1 MKTTMTSALLAL
13 SISGFAGAAP
23 SVPNPADQQVQTAT
37 GAARR
42 ISLDAGVRPNGHP
55 QGPAECKPAPAA
67 DRNTLQVAI
76 LLDTSN
82 SMDGL
87 INQARTQL
95 WRIVNEMAKAKRDGN
110 PVTLQIAVYEY
121 GNTQLRDGMTI
132 RQVLPFTSDLDTVS
146 KELFALTTSGGDEYC
161 GAVIERSLAELKWGS
176 VDNPKI
182 IYVCGN
188 EPFTQ
193 GPVDFRRVCPSA
205 LKRDVI
211 VNTIHCGSQNDGVNG
226 QWASGAALGGGV
238 FSNITGDD
246 RYVEIPTPY
255 DRPLAELNVKL
266 NSTYIAYGS
275 GGGVGMSK
283 QNAADSSNFASSVQG
298 GYSRV
303 EAKASRLYR
312 NAEWDLVDAADA
324 KDFDVAKVD
333 KSTLPPELASK
344 SNDELNALIAGRRAE
359 REKVREEIRKLILE
373 RENYRVAELKKQ
385 ASGTP
390 GALLEDALLKSL
402 REQCAKKGVSW

>member
-13 SISGFAGAAP
+13 AMSGFAGAAP
-23 SVPNPADQQVQTAT
+23 ASINPADQQVQTAT
-37 GAARR
+37 AAARR
-42 ISLDAGVRPNGHP
+42 ISADVGVRPNGHP
-55 QGPAECKPAPAA
+55 QGPAECKPAPVA

-95 WRIVNEMAKAKRDGN
+95 WRIVNEMAKAKRDGA
-110 PVTLQIAVYEY
+110 PVSLQIAVYEY

-193 GPVDFRRVCPSA
+193 GPVDFKRVCPAA
-205 LKRDVI
+205 LKRDI
-211 VNTIHCGSQNDGVNG
+211 IINTIHCGSQDEGVNG
-226 QWASGAALGGGV
+226 QWASGAALGGGA
-238 FSNITGDD
+238 FANIAGGD

-255 DRPLAELNVKL
+255 DRPLMDLNMKL
-266 NSTYIAYGS
+266 NSTYISYGS
-275 GGGVGMSK
+275 GGKAGLSRQVSADTA
-283 QNAADSSNFASSVQG
+283 NSAASFEGAAQRVAS
-298 GYSRV
+298 
-303 EAKASRLYR
+303 KASAFYG
-312 NAEWDLVDAADA
+312 NSSWDLVDAAA
-324 KDFDVAKVD
+324 EKDFDLGKIDRA
-333 KSTLPPELASK
+333 TLPEELRGKTDVELAAVVA
-344 SNDELNALIAGRRAE
+344 ERRAE
-359 REKVREEIRKLILE
+359 RDRIRGEIQKVSAE
-373 RENYRVAELKKQ
+373 RDSFRAAELKKN
-385 ASGTP
+385 AEGKTGT
-390 GALLEDALLKSL
+390 LLEDALLKSL